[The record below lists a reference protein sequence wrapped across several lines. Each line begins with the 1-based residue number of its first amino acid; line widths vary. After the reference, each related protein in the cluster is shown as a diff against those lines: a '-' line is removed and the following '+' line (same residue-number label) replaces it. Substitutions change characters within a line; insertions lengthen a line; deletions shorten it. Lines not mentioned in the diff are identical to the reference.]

1 MIHIKRYLDKVTVA
15 ESKQT
20 KDLVIPILEARGLR
34 DEISKLLMDL
44 HNLSSSSEK
53 DEIIKIQVTGGSFK

>member
-44 HNLSSSSEK
+44 HNLSNSSEK
-53 DEIIKIQVTGGSFK
+53 DEIIKIQITGGSFK